1 MNEKNKEFSDNEFG
15 TYLDKKKVE
24 LRKLKDSDFV
34 ATHVDVSPTIAG
46 VINKS
51 MDMIS
56 KNHEMDIMEVG
67 AASMSYGLDAL
78 EKIIKNKGEEY
89 AKSII
94 QDMMDANAKGDF
106 KRMLEIADQMK
117 IDAEEKSNTEE
128 RIRNVIKDED
138 DKGISLEQYVKKYGH
153 MLKKEFES
161 IKEEDFTIIKARNP
175 ENPEDII
182 ELDLHKTHIEEL
194 KMMGSELDM
203 SFEEVAY
210 MVTMC
215 TMEASEDVPI
225 ELKQEIR
232 KFLDRQNKR
241 ISDNVHREL
250 EYALENITVGQ
261 LKDILRKF
269 HSIPMIKL
277 DTMERSLR
285 KEFNTNKLSGQYKD
299 IETYVKIKLASIIQ
313 DEG

>member
-51 MDMIS
+51 MDIIS

-67 AASMSYGLDAL
+67 AASMSYGLEAL

-138 DKGISLEQYVKKYGH
+138 DKDISLEQYVKKYGDR
-153 MLKKEFES
+153 LKKEFES

-175 ENPEDII
+175 ENPKDII
-182 ELDLHKTHIEEL
+182 ELYLHKTHIEEL

-210 MVTMC
+210 MVTMS

-241 ISDNVHREL
+241 ISDNVHKEL
-250 EYALENITVGQ
+250 GYALENITVGQ

-299 IETYVKIKLASIIQ
+299 IETYVKIKLASIMQ

>member
-1 MNEKNKEFSDNEFG
+1 MTEKNKEFSDNEFG
-15 TYLDKKKVE
+15 MYLDKKKAE

-34 ATHVDVSPTIAG
+34 STQIDVSPIMAG

-51 MDMIS
+51 MDIIS
-56 KNHEMDIMEVG
+56 KKHEMDIMEVG
-67 AASMSYGLDAL
+67 SASMSYGLEAL
-78 EKIIKNKGEEY
+78 EKIIENKGEEY

-117 IDAEEKSNTEE
+117 IDAEEKSSTEE
-128 RIRNVIKDED
+128 KIRNVIKDED
-138 DKGISLEQYVKKYGH
+138 DKGISLGQYVKKYGDK
-153 MLKKEFES
+153 LKKEFES
-161 IKEEDFTIIKARNP
+161 LKKEDFTIIKARNP

-194 KMMGSELDM
+194 KMMGSELDI

-210 MVTMC
+210 MVTMSA
-215 TMEASEDVPI
+215 MEASEDVPI

-241 ISDNVHREL
+241 ISDNVHKEL
-250 EYALENITVGQ
+250 EYSLEKITVRQ

-277 DTMERSLR
+277 DTLERSLR
-285 KEFNTNKLSGQYKD
+285 KEFNAKKLSGQYKD
-299 IETYVKIKLASIIQ
+299 IETYVKIKLASIVQ